1 MSGSAAGDRE
11 AEGETVNPSSFSAG
25 STLTPHPNAHEE
37 TLVFLSTHILDAKSY
52 FFFSTSPFHCISL
65 SYNTHLVLLLITHTN
80 PGKHK
85 EVLNTSTGNIL
96 LIRLLMRLFAFVPNA
111 F

>member
-37 TLVFLSTHILDAKSY
+37 TQVFLSTHILDAKSY
-52 FFFSTSPFHCISL
+52 FFFR
-65 SYNTHLVLLLITHTN
+65 LLLSIAFPCLITLTWYYY
-80 PGKHK
+80 
-85 EVLNTSTGNIL
+85 L
-96 LIRLLMRLFAFVPNA
+96 LLT
-111 F
+111 